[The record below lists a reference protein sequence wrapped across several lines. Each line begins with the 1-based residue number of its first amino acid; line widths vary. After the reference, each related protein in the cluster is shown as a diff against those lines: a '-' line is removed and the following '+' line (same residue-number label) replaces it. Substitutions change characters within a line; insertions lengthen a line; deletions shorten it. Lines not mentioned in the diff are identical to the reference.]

1 MNLISIENIKKS
13 YSEKPLLNNINLGI
27 NEGDKIGVIGINGT
41 GKSTLLKI
49 IAGVE
54 EPDEGRIIKGN
65 SIRIEYLSQ
74 SPDFAPEATVIEQV
88 FRGNSEVMKVIRD
101 YEKAIQNPNTPSEEI
116 TRITSTMDVVNA
128 WQIESEA
135 KTVLTR
141 LGITEFSAKVGTL
154 SGG

>member
-74 SPDFAPEATVIEQV
+74 SPDFDPEATVIEQV

>member
-1 MNLISIENIKKS
+1 VKNHFLITF
-13 YSEKPLLNNINLGI
+13 NNINLGI

-54 EPDEGRIIKGN
+54 EPDEGRIVKGS
-65 SIRIEYLSQ
+65 SIRIEYLPQ
-74 SPDFAPEATVIEQV
+74 NPDFDPEATVIEQV

-101 YEKAIQNPNTPSEEI
+101 YEKAIQNPNTPSEEL
-116 TRITSTMDVVNA
+116 TRLTSTMDVVNA

-154 SGG
+154 SAG